1 MNNNKEGNE
10 KMSRE
15 SAGAEIK
22 AMRIQWLVEELDSVS
37 TLEDYEE
44 MTKEIMRVGQL
55 TNREV
60 VNEWIEANAAS
71 EAEFLAEGLAS

>member
-1 MNNNKEGNE
+1 
-10 KMSRE
+10 MSRE